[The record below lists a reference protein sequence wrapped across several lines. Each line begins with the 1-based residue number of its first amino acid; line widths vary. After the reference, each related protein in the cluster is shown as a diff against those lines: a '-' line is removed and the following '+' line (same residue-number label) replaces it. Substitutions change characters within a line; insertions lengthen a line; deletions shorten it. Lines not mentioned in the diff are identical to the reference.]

1 MKKIYTEIS
10 VGEIID
16 KITILE
22 IKKKMFSNNKDLIQ
36 INKEYKILVS
46 TLKKNI
52 KIDKNIKK
60 LWKDLFLTNLK
71 IWKMENYKRE
81 SQKILEKLTQTAK
94 NVYKSND
101 DRANIKLKLNKIT
114 GSNLREVKKYSKY

>member
-1 MKKIYTEIS
+1 MKKINTEIS

-22 IKKKMFSNNKDLIQ
+22 IKKKMFSSNKDLIQ
-36 INKEYKILVS
+36 INKEHKILVS

-52 KIDKNIKK
+52 KIDKKIKK
-60 LWKDLFLTNLK
+60 LWRDLFQTNLK
-71 IWKMENYKRE
+71 IWKMENFKRE

-94 NVYKSND
+94 DVYRSND

>member
-1 MKKIYTEIS
+1 MKKINTEIS

-22 IKKKMFSNNKDLIQ
+22 IKKKMFSRNKDLIQ
-36 INKEYKILVS
+36 INKEHKILVS

-52 KIDKNIKK
+52 KIDKKIKK
-60 LWKDLFLTNLK
+60 LWRDLFQTNLK
-71 IWKMENYKRE
+71 IWKMENFKRE

-94 NVYKSND
+94 DVYRSND